1 MIIPLQVV
9 KNSANEEPN
18 KPETSRRAGAGEISP
33 WMLRNIWPDKLKKPE
48 DVDKY
53 QLKDKIPVA

>member
-33 WMLRNIWPDKLKKPE
+33 WMLRNI
-48 DVDKY
+48 
-53 QLKDKIPVA
+53 